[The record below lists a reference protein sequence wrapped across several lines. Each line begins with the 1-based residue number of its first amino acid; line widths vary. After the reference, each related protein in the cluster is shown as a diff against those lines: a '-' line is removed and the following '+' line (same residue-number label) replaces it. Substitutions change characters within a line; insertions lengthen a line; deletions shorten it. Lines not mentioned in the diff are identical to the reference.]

1 MYVTLTLVAHGH
13 GKCNPTFTLCPTA
26 RITLLSLFADFKT
39 GVSKRKLPLV
49 DKLWNI
55 NTQNQVEGCFSCLSF
70 NFYSVCVW
78 SFSLFFLSCISI
90 FIMLWSPIYSLSPL
104 CTCPE
109 YLSFTSN
116 FFPKCSISA
125 DPLMYSFLILL
136 IHKYTKEVEGKIHA
150 I

>member
-1 MYVTLTLVAHGH
+1 MAHGH

-39 GVSKRKLPLV
+39 GVSNRKLPLV

-70 NFYSVCVW
+70 NFYSVCVCDH
-78 SFSLFFLSCISI
+78 SLCSSYLAF
-90 FIMLWSPIYSLSPL
+90 PYSLCYGVQYIHYPPL

-116 FFPKCSISA
+116 FFPKCSTSA